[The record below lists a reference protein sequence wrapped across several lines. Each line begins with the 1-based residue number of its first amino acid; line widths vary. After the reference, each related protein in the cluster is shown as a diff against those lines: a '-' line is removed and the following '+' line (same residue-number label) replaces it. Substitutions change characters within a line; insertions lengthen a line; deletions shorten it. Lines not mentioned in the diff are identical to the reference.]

1 MNNALISQSRVQ
13 TKIVCL
19 YWKGLRWEKTVKLFK
34 LCSTSVFLQK
44 LECRIV
50 AFQDFKTFIKTLIIF
65 FFFLFLLHYADVK
78 ILYTCICSQSQNPF
92 RFNCQPVKIILF
104 SIIESNYKHAIVI
117 NAKDDGI
124 ISQTK

>member
-13 TKIVCL
+13 TKIVWL

-50 AFQDFKTFIKTLIIF
+50 AFQDKTFIKTLIIF
-65 FFFLFLLHYADVK
+65 FFFLFSLRYADVK
-78 ILYTCICSQSQNPF
+78 IFYPCICSQSQNPF
-92 RFNCQPVKIILF
+92 CFNCQPVKIILF